1 MASAK
6 FNYKEPVGNK
16 TYFYDSNVVRRDGS
30 KKRTFSKMVV
40 KTEPVHPS
48 MQNDGDD
55 RKKNDGNKKR
65 REGDKKSN
73 AHLKNDERI
82 VTHRKTPNGFDK
94 LRVTM
99 HNSIFHVDGVN
110 CWVYDYHFFPNFRDA
125 ILHRRVVVE
134 RILALSDNVVF
145 KFKNKEFEEIRSYVP
160 QFLNATENDWV
171 VLANR
176 IKSFVSFL
184 KKKIRT
190 EMTRTTDTMIKER
203 YASLLSSLF
212 DDRALDENG
221 DNKQQQQQQ
230 GEESK
235 YFILK
240 TSKTIDATDWRKNV
254 VQSLI
259 YRLSMVSSSFEYPIQ
274 KVRCSKKQD
283 DYAQASKKRRLMG
296 FNGLYD
302 HRFLIQSSDRYFSA
316 FNENVSKDD
325 CMKNDFKI
333 VVQPK
338 NQTMI
343 VSAAAAASA
352 SASGY
357 ETNIPFND
365 IILSCCN
372 RLFEDENDDG
382 DDDYYYEYDNEDL
395 YHFNALF
402 ETLSRNVTNGAFS
415 FFRFKTIVVEHLMK
429 TLDLRVDANVSM
441 GVILDVVLNTRYNEK
456 NYRRIALT
464 PHVVLKHPNINF
476 ENVNFDHCNTVC
488 AYYSFSL
495 FNHLSIH
502 FDGFLDL
509 LYLHFKAKN
518 KKKYESEH
526 RRRSLDSKPSAFEDS
541 RGANNDVC
549 APQNC
554 KKKIVGSSIDYT
566 LGDFYLRAPNMRN
579 TIFLMD
585 YFTKHL
591 KTNGCFKC
599 SFENKINPRCEMSNK
614 GFCKGCYK
622 YWTLNMSVVYYVLD
636 SGNNLSQTPCKHG
649 IFCKDKRSRH
659 LAHFSHHY
667 HHHYES
673 FNVKA

>member
-1 MASAK
+1 MANAN

-110 CWVYDYHFFPNFRDA
+110 CWVYDYHFFSNFRDA
-125 ILHRRVVVE
+125 VLHRHVVVE

-160 QFLNATENDWV
+160 RFLNATENDWV

-190 EMTRTTDTMIKER
+190 EMTRNNDTTIKER

-212 DDRALDENG
+212 DDRVLDKNG

-240 TSKTIDATDWRKNV
+240 TSKSIDASDWRKNV
-254 VQSLI
+254 VQAFI
-259 YRLSMVSSSFEYPIQ
+259 YRLAMTSSSFEYTIPTA
-274 KVRCSKKQD
+274 RPSKKR
-283 DYAQASKKRRLMG
+283 DYCVQASKKRRLMG
-296 FNGLYD
+296 FNGFYD
-302 HRFLIQSSDRYFSA
+302 HRFLIQMSDRYFSA

-333 VVQPK
+333 VAQPK
-338 NQTMI
+338 NETTTTDTD
-343 VSAAAAASA
+343 VFDA
-352 SASGY
+352 GY
-357 ETNIPFND
+357 ETNVPFND

-372 RLFEDENDDG
+372 RLFDDDDNDD
-382 DDDYYYEYDNEDL
+382 DDLYEYGNEDL

-402 ETLSRNVTNGAFS
+402 ETLSCNVTNGVFN
-415 FFRFKTIVVEHLMK
+415 FFRFKTMIVDHLMR
-429 TLDLRVDANVSM
+429 TLNLRVDTNVSID
-441 GVILDVVLNTRYNEK
+441 VILNVVLNTRYNEK
-456 NYRRIALT
+456 NYRRIVLT
-464 PHVVLKHPNINF
+464 QHIASKHPNINF
-476 ENVNFDHCNTVC
+476 ETVNFDHCNT
-488 AYYSFSL
+488 
-495 FNHLSIH
+495 I
-502 FDGFLDL
+502 
-509 LYLHFKAKN
+509 
-518 KKKYESEH
+518 
-526 RRRSLDSKPSAFEDS
+526 
-541 RGANNDVC
+541 
-549 APQNC
+549 
-554 KKKIVGSSIDYT
+554 
-566 LGDFYLRAPNMRN
+566 
-579 TIFLMD
+579 
-585 YFTKHL
+585 
-591 KTNGCFKC
+591 
-599 SFENKINPRCEMSNK
+599 CE
-614 GFCKGCYK
+614 Y
-622 YWTLNMSVVYYVLD
+622 
-636 SGNNLSQTPCKHG
+636 
-649 IFCKDKRSRH
+649 
-659 LAHFSHHY
+659 
-667 HHHYES
+667 
-673 FNVKA
+673 